1 MIGEDDLLHRRGQF
15 EVLGGHIKDAREHEF
30 ELLGGA
36 VLARLH
42 EGKEVLLDER
52 AGDLG
57 KVQMPERRF
66 QVHLEHSKVFL
77 VCRRFR
83 RLLLD
88 GEPVAGVVRKENIF
102 CGAALLLD
110 GRVVRFGLAR
120 ELCDELL
127 FHRLEVLG
135 SDLDVEPVAAVSRLK
150 QAVVVAVSD
159 ELVVGNE
166 RLLERF
172 RHGVQLLFREGQRA
186 AAIVGFF

>member
-1 MIGEDDLLHRRGQF
+1 MIGQHDLLHGRGQL
-15 EVLGGHIKDAREHEF
+15 EVLGGHIEDAREHEL

-42 EGKEVLLDER
+42 EGKEILLHER
-52 AGDLG
+52 ASDLG

-66 QVHLEHSKVFL
+66 QVHLKHSQVFL
-77 VCRRFR
+77 VCRWLR